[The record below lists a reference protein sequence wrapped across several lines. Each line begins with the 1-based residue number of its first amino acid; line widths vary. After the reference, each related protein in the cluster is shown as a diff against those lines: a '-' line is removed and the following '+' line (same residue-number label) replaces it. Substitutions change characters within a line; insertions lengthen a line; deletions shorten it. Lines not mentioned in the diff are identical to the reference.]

1 MRVIEEHRK
10 DLVPKKNPKYIYRC
24 DRCGSVLEVEES
36 DIKCEGWYDDI
47 EEYFTCP
54 VCKHQRLVF
63 CIRLFHRKWLRG
75 LFNKKYR

>member
-24 DRCGSVLEVEES
+24 DKCGSVLEVEKR
-36 DIKCEGWYDDI
+36 DIKIECWYTDV
-47 EEYFTCP
+47 EEYCLCP
-54 VCKHQRLVF
+54 VCGHRIMTFLK
-63 CIRLFHRKWLRG
+63 LFHLKSLRK